1 MGVVRKILGPKSKY
15 NKSIPYTYFAKVP
28 IVESDNDHVHCY
40 FSDTICG
47 LIEYLEENNI
57 RPEEVELFGCYL
69 KKEIPIDKKYCLTE
83 DGKWLKRPD
92 LCNSLE
98 THYKQTME
106 EQYKGHIAL
115 GDCSFDDREHKV
127 AGSESQHLYFW
138 LKFILRIYT

>member
-1 MGVVRKILGPKSKY
+1 MGVIRKILGPKSKY
-15 NKSIPYTYFAKVP
+15 DESIPYTYFAKVS
-28 IVESDNDHVHCY
+28 IVEGDNDLVHCY

-47 LIEYLEENNI
+47 LIEYLDENNI

-83 DGKWLKRPD
+83 DGKWLKRPYI
-92 LCNSLE
+92 CNSLE

-115 GDCSFDDREHKV
+115 GDCSFDDRERNV
-127 AGSESQHLYFW
+127 VGAE
-138 LKFILRIYT
+138 